1 MLKLSILSLT
11 VFGLL
16 CCAGTV
22 APLSVLGKWHP
33 VQQTD
38 TVESISQRYGV
49 SKEEIAELNQIP
61 STGRIVGR
69 DRIFIPLGSG
79 KPPGDGR
86 PVKERPIETTV
97 TGEHPGSAVSQV
109 TPNAS
114 SSSSSGTAGA
124 RGGKCHAAERSC
136 FLWPVEGNVVQW
148 FGKRGKGSAGDS
160 DGIDIKASAG
170 ADVSAAANGEV
181 LYSGDA
187 IKGYGNLILLRHEN
201 NIITVYAHNR
211 INLVKEGAHV
221 MRGEKIAEVGNSGA
235 ASESLLHFEVRVNEQ
250 PVDPTLYLP
259 EKE

>member
-11 VFGLL
+11 FFGLL
-16 CCAGTV
+16 SCAGTV
-22 APLSVLGKWHP
+22 PPLSVLGKWHS
-33 VQQTD
+33 VEQTD

-49 SKEEIAELNQIP
+49 STEEIAELNQIP

-69 DRIFIPLGSG
+69 ERIFIPLGSG

-86 PVKERPIETTV
+86 PVKERPIETTG
-97 TGEHPGSAVSQV
+97 TEASLRSAVSQV
-109 TPNAS
+109 AKTTSRS
-114 SSSSSGTAGA
+114 SSSRTGGVNGRKCQATAQ
-124 RGGKCHAAERSC
+124 SC
-136 FLWPVEGNVVQW
+136 FLWPVQGEVVQW
-148 FGKRGKGSAGDS
+148 FGKQGKGSTGDS
-160 DGIDIKASAG
+160 DGINIKAPAG
-170 ADVSAAANGEV
+170 ADVIAAANGEV

-187 IKGYGNLILLRHEN
+187 IKGYGNLILLRHES

-211 INLVKEGAHV
+211 INLVKEGARV

-259 EKE
+259 DKE

>member
-1 MLKLSILSLT
+1 MLKSSILSLT

-69 DRIFIPLGSG
+69 ERIFIPLGSG

-86 PVKERPIETTV
+86 PEKERPIETTD
-97 TGEHPGSAVSQV
+97 TLDPPRNAVSQV
-109 TPNAS
+109 AQTAPGS
-114 SSSSSGTAGA
+114 SRTAGA
-124 RGGKCHAAERSC
+124 NGEKCHAAGHPC
-136 FLWPVEGNVVQW
+136 FLWPVEGDVVQW
-148 FGKRGKGSAGDS
+148 FGKRGKGSTGDS
-160 DGIDIKASAG
+160 DGIDIRAPSG
-170 ADVSAAANGEV
+170 ADVIAAANGEV

-211 INLVKEGAHV
+211 INLVKEGARV

-250 PVDPTLYLP
+250 PVDPKLYLP
-259 EKE
+259 DKE

>member
-16 CCAGTV
+16 SCAGTV
-22 APLSVLGKWHP
+22 PPLSVLGKWHS
-33 VQQTD
+33 VEQTD

-49 SKEEIAELNQIP
+49 STEEIAELNQIP

-69 DRIFIPLGSG
+69 ERIFIPLGSG

-86 PVKERPIETTV
+86 PVKERSIEATV
-97 TGEHPGSAVSQV
+97 TSEHPRSEVSQV
-109 TPNAS
+109 ARTAS
-114 SSSSSGTAGA
+114 GPSQAGGA
-124 RGGKCHAAERSC
+124 NDGKCPATQSC
-136 FLWPVEGNVVQW
+136 FLWPVQGRVVQW
-148 FGKRGKGSAGDS
+148 FGKQGKGSAEDS
-160 DGIDIKASAG
+160 DGINIKAPAG
-170 ADVSAAANGEV
+170 ADVIAAANGEV

-187 IKGYGNLILLRHEN
+187 IKGYGNLILIRHES

-211 INLVKEGAHV
+211 INLVKEGARV

-259 EKE
+259 DKE